1 MLKIIPLPRGEA
13 MTIAALSWPEATVYI
28 TAIASVG
35 LVVAVLVWS
44 IFRTGRAAIQDESSR
59 RVTSAVAEGS
69 DQ

>member
-1 MLKIIPLPRGEA
+1 
-13 MTIAALSWPEATVYI
+13 MTIADLSWPEATVYA

-44 IFRTGRAAIQDESSR
+44 VFRTGRAAIRNESSR
-59 RVTSAVAEGS
+59 RVTSAAAQGS